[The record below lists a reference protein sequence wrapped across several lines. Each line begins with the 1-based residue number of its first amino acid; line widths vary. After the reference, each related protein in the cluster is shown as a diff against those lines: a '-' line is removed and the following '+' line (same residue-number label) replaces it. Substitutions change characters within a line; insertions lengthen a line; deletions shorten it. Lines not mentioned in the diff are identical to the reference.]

1 MEHIATEGTTK
12 NRRHT
17 MARQA
22 ASERTETAAMAAAEE
37 TGPAPAGRGTGR
49 RAVVAAVGAA
59 GLTAA
64 LAACGG
70 GMADAGSGDSK
81 AAGDGQADPGASGGG
96 DSGSGGTGG
105 SGAEGSAGGDAGPTL
120 AKTSEIPKGGGKI
133 FKGEKVVVT
142 QPQDGD
148 IKAFSAICTHAGC
161 VVGEVSG
168 GTINCMCHGS
178 KFDITD
184 GSVKTGPATKGLAPA
199 KVTVKGGSVSLG

>member
-1 MEHIATEGTTK
+1 
-12 NRRHT
+12 

-22 ASERTETAAMAAAEE
+22 ASQQTETDATTATEE
-37 TGPAPAGRGTGR
+37 TGPAPAERGAAR
-49 RAVVAAVGAA
+49 RTVVAAVGAA

-70 GMADAGSGDSK
+70 GTADAGSGDSK
-81 AAGDGQADPGASGGG
+81 AAGGGDQAGSSGASGGG
-96 DSGSGGTGG
+96 D
-105 SGAEGSAGGDAGPTL
+105 GSAGGDAAGGGGTIL

-133 FKGEKVVVT
+133 FKADKVVVT

-184 GSVKTGPATKGLAPA
+184 GSVKKGPATKGLAPA
-199 KVTVKGGSVSLG
+199 KVNVKGGSVSLG

>member
-1 MEHIATEGTTK
+1 MT
-12 NRRHT
+12 
-17 MARQA
+17 
-22 ASERTETAAMAAAEE
+22 AAEE
-37 TGPAPAGRGTGR
+37 TGPAPAGRGAGR

-70 GMADAGSGDSK
+70 GMSDAESGGGSK
-81 AAGDGQADPGASGGG
+81 AAGDDQAAPGTSGE
-96 DSGSGGTGG
+96 GGTGG
-105 SGAEGSAGGDAGPTL
+105 SGGDGSAGGEAGPAL

-161 VVGEVSG
+161 LVGEVSG

-184 GSVKTGPATKGLAPA
+184 GSVKTGPATKALAPA
-199 KVTVKGGSVSLG
+199 KVTVKGGSVTLG

>member
-1 MEHIATEGTTK
+1 
-12 NRRHT
+12 

-22 ASERTETAAMAAAEE
+22 ASERTETAAVTAAEE
-37 TGPAPAGRGTGR
+37 AGQAPAGRGTGR

-70 GMADAGSGDSK
+70 SMSDTGSGDSK
-81 AAGDGQADPGASGGG
+81 ATGDDQAAPETSGGGG

-105 SGAEGSAGGDAGPTL
+105 SGADGSAGGDSGPTL

-199 KVTVKGGSVSLG
+199 KVTVKGGSVTLG

>member
-1 MEHIATEGTTK
+1 
-12 NRRHT
+12 

-22 ASERTETAAMAAAEE
+22 ASQQTETDATTATEE
-37 TGPAPAGRGTGR
+37 TGPAPAGRGAAR
-49 RAVVAAVGAA
+49 RTVVAAVGAA

-70 GMADAGSGDSK
+70 GTADAGSGDSK
-81 AAGDGQADPGASGGG
+81 AAGGGDQAGSSGASGGG
-96 DSGSGGTGG
+96 D
-105 SGAEGSAGGDAGPTL
+105 GSAGGGGGTIL

-133 FKGEKVVVT
+133 FKADKVVVT

-184 GSVKTGPATKGLAPA
+184 GSVKKGPATKGLAPA
-199 KVTVKGGSVSLG
+199 KVNVKGGSVSLG